1 MTIPAQNLSKARKVA
16 VGVVLANVGLTAVAA
31 IALPESLHGLLPV
44 LGIGLP
50 FLSMFALQAAFE
62 PHGHGNGS
70 AHA

>member
-16 VGVVLANVGLTAVAA
+16 VGVVLANVGLTALAA
-31 IALPESLHGLLPV
+31 VALPQPLHGLLPV

-50 FLSMFALQAAFE
+50 FLSMFALQATFAQ
-62 PHGHGNGS
+62 HGNGN

>member
-16 VGVVLANVGLTAVAA
+16 VGVVLANVGLTALAA
-31 IALPESLHGLLPV
+31 VALPKPLHGLLPV

-50 FLSMFALQAAFE
+50 FLSMFALQAAFGQQT
-62 PHGHGNGS
+62 HGGGS